1 MQSKKYRLLIIED
14 DRTLAEG
21 LQRALTM
28 DDRQVHLCENLR
40 KAKEYLQKETV
51 DLILLDVNLPDGNGV
66 DFLENVRKTSDVPV
80 ILLTA
85 NDLEMDIVN
94 GLEQGAND
102 YITKPFSLA
111 VLRARV
117 HAQLRSYAG
126 ARNHANE
133 AAGQIWTSD
142 RYRFDFTQM
151 LYQVDGE
158 VVELSKTEQ
167 KLLSILVQNA
177 GQTVPRE
184 MLLERIWTDGA
195 EYVDE
200 NALSVAVKRL
210 RDKLHAKEQIRTVY
224 GIGYVWEK
232 V

>member
-1 MQSKKYRLLIIED
+1 MQSKKYQLLIIED

-177 GQTVPRE
+177 GQTVRRE

>member
-1 MQSKKYRLLIIED
+1 MQSKKYQLLIIED

-94 GLEQGAND
+94 GLV
-102 YITKPFSLA
+102 ISPFS
-111 VLRARV
+111 
-117 HAQLRSYAG
+117 
-126 ARNHANE
+126 
-133 AAGQIWTSD
+133 QI
-142 RYRFDFTQM
+142 
-151 LYQVDGE
+151 
-158 VVELSKTEQ
+158 TEETGV
-167 KLLSILVQNA
+167 KLLLLVIDIFHQPVYLLHNIL
-177 GQTVPRE
+177 
-184 MLLERIWTDGA
+184 
-195 EYVDE
+195 
-200 NALSVAVKRL
+200 
-210 RDKLHAKEQIRTVY
+210 
-224 GIGYVWEK
+224 
-232 V
+232 